1 MFLGD
6 GRDFFEGRPKTLMK
20 LSQYILENVN
30 NNNNNSSSSSSSSTR
45 IQECSILSNCA
56 RFEIIL
62 RFCAPRDE
70 KIDHSFQHQQEL
82 IINDVSRC
90 LSTQVRFG
98 LYGDQ
103 QNTATGGM
111 LSSISSTISK
121 MNRNRFDRP
130 EDVLTPRSPS
140 CHSDENVLSD
150 YWTVRTGCFDALDYL
165 SRISAG
171 IARRPK
177 RPHRDVPFRPFS
189 SRDQHILLQLKR
201 TREVAVIFSVDDST
215 VVAPS
220 EIESDDDDD
229 DSDADGRRSR
239 KQRQRSYLPLM
250 LEYSLRAG
258 KAARNPDIVTSLRW
272 MRDTYGTGDSS
283 RTSSEVPI
291 DVSNRIAN
299 EVYEQAILPLVNEG
313 TTKLEYL
320 LLKEGQQQR
329 SKSSHVFKEGG
340 IDSVNRTMGNSK
352 VMNRW

>member
-1 MFLGD
+1 
-6 GRDFFEGRPKTLMK
+6 
-20 LSQYILENVN
+20 
-30 NNNNNSSSSSSSSTR
+30 
-45 IQECSILSNCA
+45 
-56 RFEIIL
+56 
-62 RFCAPRDE
+62 
-70 KIDHSFQHQQEL
+70 
-82 IINDVSRC
+82 
-90 LSTQVRFG
+90 
-98 LYGDQ
+98 
-103 QNTATGGM
+103 
-111 LSSISSTISK
+111 

-130 EDVLTPRSPS
+130 EDVLTPRSSS

-150 YWTVRTGCFDALDYL
+150 YWTVRTGCFDVLDYL

-177 RPHRDVPFRPFS
+177 RPDRDVPFRPFS

-201 TREVAVIFSVDDST
+201 TREVTVVVVSGDDSSVT
-215 VVAPS
+215 PS

-229 DSDADGRRSR
+229 DNNDDADGQHSQR
-239 KQRQRSYLPLM
+239 QRQRSYLPLL

-320 LLKEGQQQR
+320 LLEEEQQHR
-329 SKSSHVFKEGG
+329 SESSHVFKEGG
-340 IDSVNRTMGNSK
+340 INTDNPVSKIVWLRQKMNEWVDDEILGTATSGATRGATSGDDHQSEEGLRLSVRQLVNRKLHLPTIELRTNNGKLQSYESMEDCLFCLKGEIRKEINIDL
-352 VMNRW
+352 N

>member
-1 MFLGD
+1 
-6 GRDFFEGRPKTLMK
+6 
-20 LSQYILENVN
+20 
-30 NNNNNSSSSSSSSTR
+30 
-45 IQECSILSNCA
+45 
-56 RFEIIL
+56 
-62 RFCAPRDE
+62 
-70 KIDHSFQHQQEL
+70 
-82 IINDVSRC
+82 
-90 LSTQVRFG
+90 
-98 LYGDQ
+98 
-103 QNTATGGM
+103 
-111 LSSISSTISK
+111 

-340 IDSVNRTMGNSK
+340 IDSVNPVSKIVWLRQKMNAWVDDEILGTMTTSNVDQEEEELRLSVRQLVNRKLHLPTIELRTNNGKLQSYESMEDCLLCLKDEIRNEIIDLD
-352 VMNRW
+352 